1 MLLMVSLDFIF
12 PGDTAL
18 SSAAC
23 NMRSIILKGSWGC
36 RDPVKDD
43 RSPPPHT
50 HTPPHTHS
58 PTHQQNIMLY
68 YFWQQGKGLPVKTE
82 SSVFLSYITLQSNA
96 VLCSVFLWWCK
107 SFFFFFFFL
116 QPVGFSPSY
125 STSQVSSLSSTLPEW
140 VEIHRSAAGFCLQKQ
155 SERERK
161 GLGKQ
166 RQILTWTYRKTSN
179 GWIKNPCSCFG
190 IFFQLAGTRADQKN
204 GKCQQTL

>member
-23 NMRSIILKGSWGC
+23 NMQSIILKGSWGC

-107 SFFFFFFFL
+107 SFFFFFL
-116 QPVGFSPSY
+116 PS
-125 STSQVSSLSSTLPEW
+125 
-140 VEIHRSAAGFCLQKQ
+140 A
-155 SERERK
+155 
-161 GLGKQ
+161 
-166 RQILTWTYRKTSN
+166 
-179 GWIKNPCSCFG
+179 GWIFP
-190 IFFQLAGTRADQKN
+190 ILQHLAGLFSQQYVAWVSGNTQISCRFLSTETEWKRKKRV
-204 GKCQQTL
+204 GKAETNIDLDL

>member
-107 SFFFFFFFL
+107 SFFFFFSS
-116 QPVGFSPSY
+116 FSRLDFPHLTAPRRSLLSAVRCLSEWKY
-125 STSQVSSLSSTLPEW
+125 TDQLQVSVYRNRVKEKEKGWESRDKYWPGL
-140 VEIHRSAAGFCLQKQ
+140 I
-155 SERERK
+155 ERHPMAE
-161 GLGKQ
+161 
-166 RQILTWTYRKTSN
+166 
-179 GWIKNPCSCFG
+179 
-190 IFFQLAGTRADQKN
+190 
-204 GKCQQTL
+204 